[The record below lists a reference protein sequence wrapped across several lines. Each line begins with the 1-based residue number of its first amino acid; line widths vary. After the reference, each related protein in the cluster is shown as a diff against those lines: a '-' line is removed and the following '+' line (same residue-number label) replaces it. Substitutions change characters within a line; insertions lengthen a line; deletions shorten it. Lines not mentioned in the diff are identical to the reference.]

1 LEVNVTGW
9 SRGLEV
15 TGGGQGVVS
24 HAGLALLRHLAD
36 KTGLT
41 GGLSAALGTPRI
53 LVHDRGRLTAD
64 LACAIADGARVISDF
79 RVMSDQSELF
89 GRVASVPTA
98 WRALAEIARGGARAD
113 RRITA
118 AVNMARRHAWAQAA
132 ARHGALPGIRLA
144 DKVLDGVTCIRLDAT
159 VTFAHSGK
167 EFAEANFKGFGH
179 HPLIAA
185 CDNTGGEPLAWM
197 LRRGSAGSNTA
208 ADHLAVLDAAI
219 TALPPAFRRKL
230 MVTADG
236 AGASHALIARLDALA
251 ARRGYELTYS
261 AGWALGERERA
272 ALRLVPEPAWQI
284 AIDGRGEIR
293 ERRAGDACADQRCA
307 HSRCWIEEAHVTE
320 LTGLLREGPAGD
332 QLAGWPAAMRV
343 FARRERPHP
352 GAQLSL
358 FETAD
363 GWRYS
368 LWVTNRPVTTKGWLG
383 QNAYIDAAHRVHA
396 RIEDVIRTGKDTG
409 LGHFPSHDFAVN
421 AAWLTAAMTGQILLA
436 WLKLLAL
443 DGDLAKAEP
452 RTLRYRV
459 LHAAARLTRGGRRR
473 RLKIQATW
481 PWAQAITSAW
491 QRIDALPQAP

>member
-1 LEVNVTGW
+1 V
-9 SRGLEV
+9 S
-15 TGGGQGVVS
+15 GGGKGVVS

-41 GGLSAALGTPRI
+41 GGLSRALATPRI
-53 LVHDRGRLTAD
+53 LVHDRGRVVAD

-79 RVMSDQSELF
+79 RVMGDQSELF
-89 GRVASVPTA
+89 GLVASVPTA
-98 WRALAEIARGGARAD
+98 WRTLAEIARGGARAD
-113 RRITA
+113 KRITA
-118 AVNMARRHAWAQAA
+118 AVNAARRHAWAQIA

-144 DKVLDGVTCIRLDAT
+144 DKTLHGVTCIRLDAT
-159 VTFAHSGK
+159 VTLAHSDK
-167 EFAEANFKGFGH
+167 ELAEAGYKGYGH
-179 HPLIAA
+179 HPLLAC

-197 LRRGSAGSNTA
+197 LRRGSAGSNTT
-208 ADHLAVLDAAI
+208 ADHLVLLDAAI
-219 TALPPAFRRKL
+219 AALPPAFRRRL

-236 AGASHALIARLDALA
+236 AGASHGLIARLDALA
-251 ARRGYELTYS
+251 GRRGYELVYS
-261 AGWALGERERA
+261 VGWVLGERERA

-284 AIDGRGEIR
+284 AIDGRGEVR
-293 ERRAGDACADQRCA
+293 ERRADDSCADLRCA
-307 HSRCWIEEAHVTE
+307 HRACWIEEAHVTE
-320 LTGLLREGPAGD
+320 LTSLLREGPGGD

-358 FETAD
+358 FEAAD

-368 LWVTNRPVTTKGWLG
+368 LWVTNRPAATRGWLG

-396 RIEDVIRTGKDTG
+396 RVEDAIRTGKDAG
-409 LGHFPSHDFAVN
+409 LGHLPSHDFAVN
-421 AAWLTAAMTGQILLA
+421 AAWLTAAMTGQVLLA

-443 DGDLAKAEP
+443 DGDLARAEP
-452 RTLRYRV
+452 KTLRYRL
-459 LHAAARLTRGGRRR
+459 LHTAARLARGGRRR

-481 PWAQAITSAW
+481 PWAEAITTAW